1 MKQTYELV
9 DFVVDVK
16 FKDLDNAVVEC
27 TKKQVFDTLAT
38 MLGGSTR
45 EGIHPLYEV
54 VEDWGG
60 KKESGVIVFGGKFP
74 APNAAMVNAAMSH
87 ALDYDDI
94 HDTAVIHSA
103 CVAVPSAFAVAQA
116 IGNVSGKDLI
126 AAIAAGVDIHCR
138 FGAATKKA
146 KPDIPEG
153 GWHFTPLFGYFSSAA
168 IASKLYGFDREKM
181 INAFGIAY
189 HQCAGNLQAVV
200 DGSVMKRI
208 GPGLASR
215 GGIMA
220 ALMAGKGITG
230 AKDIVESEIGIF
242 KLYHAGYDEKKLLDQ
257 LGRKFATIGNSF
269 KPYPCCRGN
278 HPFIDGV
285 LELVKK
291 NDIKPAEVEEIIP
304 VVSVVNNSL
313 CDPIEVKSQP
323 RNVIDSQFSIPW
335 ALACAV
341 VRRKAGL
348 DEFTDSALQDEAIKK
363 MAKKVKPEL
372 DNALTDDLIGQSV
385 KVKIKTSRG
394 EFEIMTGPML
404 GSPENTL
411 TFDMLE
417 EKFRDCAKHAFK
429 AFPEKNLKQVIDL
442 VRTLEEVKDVG
453 KIISLL
459 A

>member
-1 MKQTYELV
+1 MNNTDKLV
-9 DFVVDVK
+9 DFVVDTE
-16 FKDLDNAVVEC
+16 FKGLGSDVVEC

-38 MLGGSTR
+38 MLGGSTK
-45 EGIHPLYEV
+45 EGIFPLYEV
-54 VEDWGG
+54 VKDWGG
-60 KKESGVIVFGGKFP
+60 KKESSVAVFGGKFP
-74 APNAAMVNAAMSH
+74 APNAALVNGAMAH

-103 CVAVPSAFAVAQA
+103 VVAVPSAFAVAQS
-116 IGNVSGKDLI
+116 IGGISGKAMI

-146 KPDIPEG
+146 KADIPEG
-153 GWHFTPLFGYFSSAA
+153 GWHWTPLFGYFSSAA
-168 IASKLYGFDREKM
+168 IAGKLYGFDREKM

-208 GPGLASR
+208 GPGLAAR
-215 GGIMA
+215 GGILA

-230 AKDIVESEIGIF
+230 AKDIVDSEIGIF
-242 KLYHAGYDEKKLLDQ
+242 KLYHAGFDEKKLLDG
-257 LGRKFATIGNSF
+257 LGHKFATTANSF
-269 KPYPCCRGN
+269 KPYPCCRGI
-278 HPFIDGV
+278 HPFLDGT

-291 NDIKPAEVEEIIP
+291 NDIKPTEVEEIVP

-313 CDPIEVKSQP
+313 CDPLDVKCQP
-323 RNVIDSQFSIPW
+323 RNVVDSQFSIPW
-335 ALACAV
+335 SLACAV

-348 DEFTDSALQDEAIKK
+348 DEYTDAAIQDESIKR
-363 MAKKVKPEL
+363 MARKVRPEI
-372 DNALTDDLIGQSV
+372 DSSSTDDLIGLSV
-385 KVKIKTSRG
+385 KVKIKTTRG
-394 EFEIMTGPML
+394 QFEITTGPIL

-411 TFDMLE
+411 TFDMLD
-417 EKFRDCAKHAFK
+417 EKFRDCADHAIK
-429 AFPEKNLKQVIDL
+429 AIPAKKLKQVSDL
-442 VRTLEEVKDVG
+442 VRALEEVKDVG

>member
-1 MKQTYELV
+1 MKKTYELV
-9 DFVVDVK
+9 DFVADLKYKNLSGNVVD
-16 FKDLDNAVVEC
+16 C

-38 MLGGSTR
+38 IVGGSTK
-45 EGIHPLYEV
+45 EGISPLYEV
-54 VEDWGG
+54 VKDWGG
-60 KKESGVIVFGGKFP
+60 KKESSVAVFGGKFP
-74 APNAAMVNAAMSH
+74 APNAALVNGAMAH

-103 CVAVPSAFAVAQA
+103 CVAVPSALAVAQSVGA
-116 IGNVSGKDLI
+116 VSGKDFI
-126 AAIAAGVDIHCR
+126 AAVAAGVDIHCR
-138 FGAATKKA
+138 FGLATKKA
-146 KPDIPEG
+146 KPSIPEG
-153 GWHFTPLFGYFSSAA
+153 GWHYTPLFGYFSSAA
-168 IASKLYGFDREKM
+168 IAGKLYGFDREKL
-181 INAFGIAY
+181 INALGIAY

-208 GPGLASR
+208 GPGLAAR
-215 GGIMA
+215 GGITA

-242 KLYHAGYDEKKLLDQ
+242 KLYHAGYDEKALLDG
-257 LGRKFATIGNSF
+257 LGQRFETTVNSF
-269 KPYPCCRGN
+269 KPYPCCRGV
-278 HPFIDGV
+278 HPFLDGT

-291 NDIKPAEVEEIIP
+291 NDIKPTEVEEIIP

-313 CDPIEVKSQP
+313 CDPLDVKANP
-323 RNVIDSQFSIPW
+323 RNVVDSQFSIPW
-335 ALACAV
+335 ALGCAV

-348 DEFTDSALQDEAIKK
+348 DEFTDTAIQDESVRR
-363 MAKKVKPEL
+363 MARKVRAEL
-372 DNALTDDLIGQSV
+372 DSSSTDDLIGQSV

-394 EFEIMTGPML
+394 MFEITTGPIL

-417 EKFRDCAKHAFK
+417 EKLRDCAAHA
-429 AFPEKNLKQVIDL
+429 ARVIPEKNLKQVIDL
-442 VRTLEEVKDVG
+442 VRGLEEVKDVG